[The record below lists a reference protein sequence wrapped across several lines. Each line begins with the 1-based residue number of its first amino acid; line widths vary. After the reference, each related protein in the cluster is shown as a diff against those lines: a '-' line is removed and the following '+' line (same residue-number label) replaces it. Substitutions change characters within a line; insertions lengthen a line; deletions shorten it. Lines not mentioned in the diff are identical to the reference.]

1 MCNLLRMLQCWKC
14 NEDVC
19 ELSVRCCFSILS
31 PQNLGTKIL
40 HLAFPCLMIVRD
52 DLIYCSILRRR
63 ELPSWF
69 CNVHVVSIAAKQMST
84 LYLPNYFPICNAMT
98 IEIISSTPHK
108 TQTMASILIACFI
121 SSFSDKS
128 LQSICWS
135 EVLVCKLLVNHGVDL
150 HCVQNKRCSSCCFRS
165 LSIYSILMHLLCVH
179 CSSCRSS
186 CTKKINHSCVLQ
198 LHFVGL

>member
-1 MCNLLRMLQCWKC
+1 VFNDCERWSNLLQHFKKESFHLGFAMCTWSLLLQNRW
-14 NEDVC
+14 VHHI
-19 ELSVRCCFSILS
+19 FSIIF
-31 PQNLGTKIL
+31 Q
-40 HLAFPCLMIVRD
+40 F
-52 DLIYCSILRRR
+52 
-63 ELPSWF
+63 
-69 CNVHVVSIAAKQMST
+69 
-84 LYLPNYFPICNAMT
+84 CNAMT

-108 TQTMASILIACFI
+108 TQSMASILIACFI

-150 HCVQNKRCSSCCFRS
+150 HCVQNKRCSSCCFQS

-179 CSSCRSS
+179 CSSCQSS